1 MDQDKTLRRIAIV
14 LSIIGLGVALYLLSI
29 KLTPVPP
36 YCFGLGDCETV
47 NTSKYSEILGIPIA
61 LLGGLAY
68 ATILALLLL
77 ETGSSLI
84 GKWGILVEFG
94 MTLGGTLY
102 SAFLTFLEVAVIKAI
117 CPYCVTSAIV
127 MTLLFVI
134 TIIRMARQ
142 L

>member
-1 MDQDKTLRRIAIV
+1 MDTDKTLRRIAIILCV
-14 LSIIGLGVALYLLSI
+14 VGLAVALYLLSI

-36 YCFGLGDCETV
+36 YCFGLGNCETV
-47 NTSKYSEILGIPIA
+47 NTSAYSEILGIPIA
-61 LLGGLAY
+61 LLGVLAY
-68 ATILALLLL
+68 ATLLGLLLL
-77 ETGSSLI
+77 EARSSFL
-84 GKWGILVEFG
+84 GKWGTLVEFG

-117 CPYCVTSAIV
+117 CPYCVTSAVV

-134 TIIRMARQ
+134 STVRMVRQ